1 MGKTSLLP
9 ARPRPS
15 SRIRLVCASWLGDC
29 SLPLKSSCVSSG
41 ATKRLCLRAV
51 VQRSRSKTRCRRR
64 AGTDS
69 KPEPHV
75 PRPPLFRRRQ
85 LSTLSLGAFPAMAG
99 KGATGPV
106 PKRSSRAHSPAA
118 APPAGQLGSPGPRQ
132 RHVIQRQGPGRGERA
147 KPPAVAHHYCT
158 HARVKEKARSG
169 LISLLASAARL
180 PGLRPPAR
188 AAKLS
193 PPGLNLLPR
202 GLT

>member
-85 LSTLSLGAFPAMAG
+85 LSTLSLGAFPARAGRGASRAGAQAVVPRPQSSRGAACWAAGQPRAQAEACHPAAGSRARGARKAPGSCAPLLYACPCEG
-99 KGATGPV
+99 KGAIWLNLTACFC
-106 PKRSSRAHSPAA
+106 RSLARPASA
-118 APPAGQLGSPGPRQ
+118 S
-132 RHVIQRQGPGRGERA
+132 
-147 KPPAVAHHYCT
+147 
-158 HARVKEKARSG
+158 ARS
-169 LISLLASAARL
+169 
-180 PGLRPPAR
+180 
-188 AAKLS
+188 
-193 PPGLNLLPR
+193 
-202 GLT
+202 